1 MCSGRSS
8 SFKPFNRGRSRRWR
22 KAVGRWSYKS
32 ALASRYLAGVVIGGI
47 CRGFF
52 TPVEAGG
59 AGAMAAF
66 FPGMDRR
73 EMSLRLLWDVAL
85 ETGCVTAAIIFLS
98 MAAQIHSRIV

>member
-1 MCSGRSS
+1 
-8 SFKPFNRGRSRRWR
+8 
-22 KAVGRWSYKS
+22 
-32 ALASRYLAGVVIGGI
+32 
-47 CRGFF
+47 
-52 TPVEAGG
+52 
-59 AGAMAAF
+59 MAAF